1 MPAIHMLHKPVEQ
14 PLSHR
19 AGSAGGL
26 HINRENNFTSLADLQ
41 QQNAVND
48 GRLSSRK
55 HAGGNK
61 HSNRKSSGKLFD
73 RHWLILNQKSF
84 IGEKGTAGRAQALF
98 EKYERKVV
106 DSYEKQIK
114 KLESTYKAIFASLEA
129 HKATQINQLR
139 TLQL

>member
-1 MPAIHMLHKPVEQ
+1 MVACRLENMPEA
-14 PLSHR
+14 
-19 AGSAGGL
+19 
-26 HINRENNFTSLADLQ
+26 TSILI
-41 QQNAVND
+41 
-48 GRLSSRK
+48 
-55 HAGGNK
+55 GNPQVR
-61 HSNRKSSGKLFD
+61 NFD
-73 RHWLILNQKSF
+73 RNWLILNQKSF
-84 IGEKGTAGRAQALF
+84 VGEKGTAGRAQALF